1 MAPGDLARLSPYSAP
16 TRRTSTDGGHVPL
29 DPESPAHDVLGQLG
43 TDQRYADR
51 EFMNLLEDTMS
62 VADVNV
68 ADYDAIY
75 LPGGHGVMFDFPQ
88 SEKLASLITGFYES
102 GKIVS
107 AVCHGPAGLLNVR
120 LSSALTSRWV
130 HHRVDGPVMRGV
142 VLTFAIVSGAVL
154 LLRG

>member
-1 MAPGDLARLSPYSAP
+1 
-16 TRRTSTDGGHVPL
+16 
-29 DPESPAHDVLGQLG
+29 LG

-142 VLTFAIVSGAVL
+142 VLTFAITATTWSRTRMSLVSLGPKRSSLSAA
-154 LLRG
+154 RPSRSACRTT